1 MRERQR
7 ATIQDL
13 REAIERL
20 PRTTRIAMLE
30 GIERNEI
37 IAGAYT
43 NDGGVCPI
51 LAAHR
56 AGGRGGSIAFA
67 HAWDR
72 FAFREAPRR
81 FWIRAARFKAARRA
95 TERELRVLRTHLEA
109 SLLDEGVAWNA
120 DRNARAFHASAF
132 RPASHAQA
140 QAPFAPES
148 WSYAVTV
155 APTRSTESRELVG
168 ASN

>member
-1 MRERQR
+1 
-7 ATIQDL
+7 
-13 REAIERL
+13 
-20 PRTTRIAMLE
+20 MLE

-43 NDGGVCPI
+43 DDGGVCPI

-81 FWIRAARFKAARRA
+81 FWMRLSRSRAARRA
-95 TERELRVLRTHLEA
+95 TARELLVLRAHLEA
-109 SLLDEGVAWNA
+109 SLLDEEVPAAELAAAAADHRRLVAA
-120 DRNARAFHASAF
+120 RDVAAGSRPDRAGHTSARRSEPKPSLSVGRRAERACVNTRARSGRRSM
-132 RPASHAQA
+132 RPAS
-140 QAPFAPES
+140 
-148 WSYAVTV
+148 
-155 APTRSTESRELVG
+155 
-168 ASN
+168 